1 MERCDVLVVG
11 GGLAGLACARG
22 LAAAGIRTLLVDQKR
37 ALGERIHTTGIFVRR
52 TLEDFA
58 LPDDCLGPPVR
69 DVVLYSPSRR
79 RLALSSPHDEFR
91 VGDMAA
97 LYQRLREEAAAAG
110 AEVWAGRRLVA
121 ARVAGGGVEVELEES
136 GRRRRVRAGFLVGA
150 DGARSPVAAQL
161 GLDRNRAFLIGA
173 EDVLPSAL
181 SGGEPPVMHC
191 FVDPDLAPG
200 YLAWVVDDGHQA
212 HVGVAGDPARFRP
225 LARLAAFRASLA
237 GLVPLS
243 GGARIERRGGR
254 IPVGGLLRRIASERA
269 LLVGDA
275 AGAVSPLTAG
285 GLDPC
290 LRQSRLAID
299 VIRAWLG
306 DGKREALDAYQAP
319 AFRRRFRGRMMMR
332 RVFDRLHT
340 RAATELA
347 FAALRTAPLAPV
359 AGRVFFGRGSFPDL
373 DLEKLLGEK
382 RAVALANPI
391 SAGSQARGLA
401 AAPRGRGLHRPR
413 VVCGRG
419 STASP

>member
-1 MERCDVLVVG
+1 MERCDVMVVG
-11 GGLAGLACARG
+11 AGLAGLACARG
-22 LAAAGIRTLLVDQKR
+22 LAAAGIQTVLVDQKR

-58 LPDDCLGPPVR
+58 LPDACLGPPVR
-69 DVVLYSPSRR
+69 DVVLYAPSRRR
-79 RLALSSPHDEFR
+79 RLALASRHDEFR

-97 LYQRLREEAAAAG
+97 LYQALREVAAAAG
-110 AEVWAGRRLVA
+110 VQVRTGHRLLSARA
-121 ARVAGGGVEVELEES
+121 ARGAVEIELEES
-136 GRRRRVRAGFLVGA
+136 GRRRRFSAGFLVGA

-181 SGGEPPVMHC
+181 GGGEPPIMHC
-191 FVDPDLAPG
+191 FIDPELAPG

-212 HVGVAGDPARFRP
+212 HVGVAGEPSRFRP
-225 LARLAAFRASLA
+225 LAALAAFRASLA

-243 GGARIERRGGR
+243 SGVRIERRGGR

-290 LRQSRLAID
+290 LRQSRLAVD

-306 DGKREALDAYQAP
+306 DGRREALEAYQAP
-319 AFRRRFRGRMMMR
+319 SLRRRFRGRMLMR
-332 RVFDRLHT
+332 RALDRLQSKS
-340 RAATELA
+340 AAELA
-347 FAALRTAPLAPV
+347 LAALRAPPLAPLAS
-359 AGRVFFGRGSFPDL
+359 RVFFGRGSFPDL
-373 DLEKLLGEK
+373 DLE
-382 RAVALANPI
+382 AL
-391 SAGSQARGLA
+391 LA
-401 AAPRGRGLHRPR
+401 APTSARDRLSAAMARLRLGRDAELVP
-413 VVCGRG
+413 
-419 STASP
+419 

>member
-22 LAAAGIRTLLVDQKR
+22 LATSGIRTVLVDQKR

-58 LPDDCLGPPVR
+58 LPGDCLGPAVR

-79 RLALSSPHDEFR
+79 RLALSSRHDEFR
-91 VGDMAA
+91 VGDMSA
-97 LYQRLREEAAAAG
+97 LYQRLRDQAAAAG
-110 AEVWAGRRLVA
+110 AEVRSGHRLVA
-121 ARVAGGGVEVELEES
+121 ARALAGGVELDLEEG
-136 GRRRRVRAGFLVGA
+136 GRRRRIRAGFVVGA

-161 GLDRNRAFLIGA
+161 GLDRNRVFLIGA

-181 SGGEPPVMHC
+181 GAGDPPVMHC

-225 LARLAAFRASLA
+225 LAALAEFRAGLA
-237 GLVPLS
+237 GLIPLA
-243 GGARIERRGGR
+243 GGPRVERRGGR

-290 LRQSRLAID
+290 LRQSRLAVD

-306 DGKREALDAYQAP
+306 EGRREALDAYQAP
-319 AFRRRFRGRMMMR
+319 ALRRRFRGRMLMR
-332 RVFDRLHT
+332 RVFDRLNT
-340 RAATELA
+340 RAAAELA
-347 FAALRTAPLAPV
+347 LAALRAPALAPV

-382 RAVALANPI
+382 KTVAFASSIRRLGPRH
-391 SAGSQARGLA
+391 AR
-401 AAPRGRGLHRPR
+401 P
-413 VVCGRG
+413 VK
-419 STASP
+419 

>member
-1 MERCDVLVVG
+1 MERCDVVVVG

-22 LAAAGIRTLLVDQKR
+22 LAEAGIRTVLVDQKR
-37 ALGERIHTTGIFVRR
+37 ALGERVHTTGIFVRR

-58 LPDDCLGPPVR
+58 LPEECLGPAVR
-69 DVVLYSPSRR
+69 HVVLYSPSRR
-79 RLALSSPHDEFR
+79 RLALASPHDEFR

-110 AEVWAGRRLVA
+110 AEVRSGHRLVA
-121 ARVAGGGVEVELEES
+121 ARAGRAGVEVVLEEG
-136 GRRRRVRAGFLVGA
+136 GRRRRVLAGFLVGA

-161 GLDRNRAFLIGA
+161 GLDRNREFLIGA

-181 SGGEPPVMHC
+181 GAGDPPVMHC

-200 YLAWVVDDGHQA
+200 YLAWLVDDGHQA

-225 LARLAAFRASLA
+225 LAALAAFRAGLR

-243 GGARIERRGGR
+243 SGARIERRGGR
-254 IPVGGLLRRIASERA
+254 IPVGGLLGRIASERA

-290 LRQSRLAID
+290 LRQSRLAVQ

-306 DGKREALDAYQAP
+306 DGRRAALDAYQAP
-319 AFRRRFRGRMMMR
+319 ALRRRFRGRMLMR

-340 RAATELA
+340 RAAAELA
-347 FAALRTAPLAPV
+347 LAALRTSALSPV
-359 AGRVFFGRGSFPDL
+359 AARVFFGRGSFPDL

-382 RAVALANPI
+382 KTVAFANPI
-391 SAGSQARGLA
+391 RRLSVRHARTV
-401 AAPRGRGLHRPR
+401 R
-413 VVCGRG
+413 
-419 STASP
+419 

>member
-1 MERCDVLVVG
+1 MERCDVVVVG
-11 GGLAGLACARG
+11 AGLAGLACARG

-58 LPDDCLGPPVR
+58 LPADCLGPPVR

-79 RLALSSPHDEFR
+79 RLALTSRHDEFR
-91 VGDMAA
+91 VGHMGA

-110 AEVWAGRRLVA
+110 AEVWSGHRLLG
-121 ARVAGGGVEVELEES
+121 ARAAGGGVDLDLEAVGAEA
-136 GRRRRVRAGFLVGA
+136 GRRRRVRARFVVGA
-150 DGARSPVAAQL
+150 DGARSPVAVHL

-181 SGGEPPVMHC
+181 AAGEPPVMHC

-200 YLAWVVDDGHQA
+200 YLAWVVDDGHEA

-225 LARLAAFRASLA
+225 LAALAAFRAGLT
-237 GLVPLS
+237 GLVPLAR
-243 GGARIERRGGR
+243 GRIERRGGR

-290 LRQSRLAID
+290 LRQSRLAVD

-306 DGKREALDAYQAP
+306 DGSRDALDAYQAP
-319 AFRRRFRGRMMMR
+319 QLRRRFRGRLLMR
-332 RVFDRLHT
+332 RIFDRLHT
-340 RAATELA
+340 RTAAELA
-347 FAALRTAPLAPV
+347 LAALRAPPLAPV

-373 DLEKLLGEK
+373 DLEKLL
-382 RAVALANPI
+382 
-391 SAGSQARGLA
+391 
-401 AAPRGRGLHRPR
+401 RGRSALRPR
-413 VVCGRG
+413 RCYGRKG
-419 STASP
+419 AELHAGGVNSSQSTTG

>member
-1 MERCDVLVVG
+1 MEQCDVLVVG

-22 LAAAGIRTLLVDQKR
+22 LATGGIRTVLVDQKR

-58 LPDDCLGPPVR
+58 LPGDCLGPPVR

-79 RLALSSPHDEFR
+79 RLALSSRQDEFR
-91 VGDMAA
+91 VGDMGA
-97 LYQRLREEAAAAG
+97 LYQRLRDEAASAG
-110 AEVWAGRRLVA
+110 AEVRSGHRMVA
-121 ARVAGGGVEVELEES
+121 ARADGGGVEVTLEEG
-136 GRRRRVRAGFLVGA
+136 GRRRRIRARFVVGA

-181 SGGEPPVMHC
+181 GAGEPPVMHC

-225 LARLAAFRASLA
+225 LAALAAFRAGLA
-237 GLVPLS
+237 GLVPLA

-290 LRQSRLAID
+290 LRQSRLAVD

-306 DGKREALDAYQAP
+306 DGRREALDAYQAP
-319 AFRRRFRGRMMMR
+319 SLRRRFRGRMLMR

-340 RAATELA
+340 RTAAEVALT
-347 FAALRTAPLAPV
+347 ALRAPPLAPV

-382 RAVALANPI
+382 KAAALANPI
-391 SAGSQARGLA
+391 RRRFALR
-401 AAPRGRGLHRPR
+401 
-413 VVCGRG
+413 
-419 STASP
+419 

>member
-11 GGLAGLACARG
+11 GGLAGLSSARG
-22 LAAAGIRTLLVDQKR
+22 LAAAGMRVLLVDQKR

-58 LPDDCLGPPVR
+58 LPADCLGPPVR

-79 RLALSSPHDEFR
+79 RLPLSSRHDEFR
-91 VGDMAA
+91 VGDMGA
-97 LYQRLREEAAAAG
+97 LYQRMRDEAAEAG
-110 AEVWAGRRLVA
+110 AEVRTGCRLLAARADRAAVEVLLEEAGRR
-121 ARVAGGGVEVELEES
+121 RP
-136 GRRRRVRAGFLVGA
+136 VRAGFVVGA

-181 SGGEPPVMHC
+181 PAGQPPVMHC
-191 FVDPDLAPG
+191 FVDPELAPG

-225 LARLAAFRASLA
+225 LAALAAFRAGLG

-243 GGARIERRGGR
+243 TGARIERRGGR

-290 LRQSRLAID
+290 LRQSRLAVD
-299 VIRAWLG
+299 VIGAWLG
-306 DGKREALDAYQAP
+306 GGRKDALDAYQAP
-319 AFRRRFRGRMMMR
+319 ALRRRFRGRMLMR

-340 RAATELA
+340 RAAAELA
-347 FAALRTAPLAPV
+347 FATLRAPPLAPV
-359 AGRVFFGRGSFPDL
+359 AARVFFGRGSFPDL

-382 RAVALANPI
+382 KTVAFANPI
-391 SAGSQARGLA
+391 RRLAVRHARTS
-401 AAPRGRGLHRPR
+401 R
-413 VVCGRG
+413 
-419 STASP
+419 

>member
-11 GGLAGLACARG
+11 GGLAGLCCARG
-22 LAAAGIRTLLVDQKR
+22 LAAAGVRVLLVDQKR

-58 LPDDCLGPPVR
+58 LPEDCLGPPVR

-79 RLALSSPHDEFR
+79 RLALSSRHDEFR
-91 VGDMAA
+91 VGDMGA
-97 LYQRLREEAAAAG
+97 LYQRVRDEAAAAG
-110 AEVWAGRRLVA
+110 AEVRTGCRLLA
-121 ARVAGGGVEVELEES
+121 ARVDRAGVEVDLEEG

-150 DGARSPVAAQL
+150 DGARSPVAARL

-181 SGGEPPVMHC
+181 GAGEPPVMHC

-212 HVGVAGDPARFRP
+212 HIGVAGDPARFRP
-225 LARLAAFRASLA
+225 LAALAAFRASLR

-243 GGARIERRGGR
+243 AGTRIERRGGR

-290 LRQSRLAID
+290 LRQSRLAVD

-306 DGKREALDAYQAP
+306 DGRREALEAYQAP
-319 AFRRRFRGRMMMR
+319 SLRRRFRGRMLMR
-332 RVFDRLHT
+332 RVFDRMHN
-340 RAATELA
+340 RAAAELA
-347 FAALRTAPLAPV
+347 LATLRARPLAPI
-359 AGRVFFGRGSFPDL
+359 AARVFFGRGSFPDL
-373 DLEKLLGEK
+373 DLDKLLDEK
-382 RAVALANPI
+382 KTVAFGNPLRRLA
-391 SAGSQARGLA
+391 
-401 AAPRGRGLHRPR
+401 
-413 VVCGRG
+413 
-419 STASP
+419 